1 MCRARLMGD
10 IAYELAL
17 TDEVL
22 CQEVGSRYLPTTIV
36 SQVKDE
42 PIAPLEA
49 TEDSIDI
56 AVRNRRSEGA
66 DTDVANK
73 LGTHYPLRII
83 QSLVGHP
90 PSDVVVIS

>member
-1 MCRARLMGD
+1 MRRAPLMGD

-22 CQEVGSRYLPTTIV
+22 SQEVGSRYLPTAIV

-66 DTDVANK
+66 YTDVTNQ
-73 LGTHYPLRII
+73 LGTHYPLRVI
-83 QSLVGHP
+83 QSLVGQP
-90 PSDVVVIS
+90 PSDVVVVS